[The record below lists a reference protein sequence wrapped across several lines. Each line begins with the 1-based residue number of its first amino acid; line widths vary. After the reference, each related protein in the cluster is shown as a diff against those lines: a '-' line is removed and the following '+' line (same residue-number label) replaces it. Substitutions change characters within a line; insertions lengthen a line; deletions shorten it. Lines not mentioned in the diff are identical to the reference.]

1 MTQVDSVTLTVL
13 VVALGALVVL
23 GGVLVDWRGV
33 MKSDRTLAIW
43 GFLGRQGLSRETVA
57 ARVGQRALRIAEMRC
72 ATCSSQE
79 DCARRLRAGE
89 ASPVADCPNVALF
102 ASLK

>member
-1 MTQVDSVTLTVL
+1 MTEVDSVTLTVL
-13 VVALGALVVL
+13 VIALGALVIL

-33 MKSDRTLAIW
+33 MKSDRTLAVW
-43 GFLGRQGLSRETVA
+43 GFLGRQGFSREAVA
-57 ARVGQRALRIAEMRC
+57 ARAGQRALRIAEMRC

-79 DCARRLRAGE
+79 ECAKRLAAGGD
-89 ASPVADCPNVALF
+89 APVADCPNLGLF